1 MLSLRELSRAWG
13 LSASSEH
20 PNADTRLK
28 LAEWVAECIQKTGLL
43 VLADPE
49 QSLQTAV
56 EVVLLQLDDKPDTQ
70 DKSVIVVA
78 H

>member
-28 LAEWVAECIQKTGLL
+28 LAEWVAETGL
-43 VLADPE
+43 LADPE

>member
-13 LSASSEH
+13 LSAASSH

-28 LAEWVAECIQKTGLL
+28 LAEWVAECIQKTEL
-43 VLADPE
+43 LADPE

-56 EVVLLQLDDKPDTQ
+56 EVVRLQLDD
-70 DKSVIVVA
+70 
-78 H
+78 